1 MDFRSSEPLDTAN
14 SLNQSANLGA
24 ESMAK
29 EVQTQVANVG
39 QQIGHASLASAPAMP
54 GADALAGGLPV
65 PGAEQGIS
73 PLVQMIMKMPGHIG
87 LASSFFEFLGS
98 FFMPQGDLLN
108 GLDLGSIFGGDHM
121 GSLSLGLEHSDIDL
135 SLLPDDAPI
144 LSSLGDGVH
153 GLGHNLASFKLNSS
167 LGFSDSTMIG
177 NDPLGFDKFNV
188 SGHITGKPLFEGAG
202 GLRMSGPSLSNN
214 IGNHLA
220 NNSRAFSDNL
230 LSGGNQSTLGAPS
243 SNLFAQGSGTSP
255 NITANS
261 LNVGSSTFNGGN
273 AAGSASNA
281 SFGGSSMN
289 NSESF
294 QSTIGNMK
302 ADSATGS
309 SANISNENLGGLKAK
324 ALSLDGKSPAVS
336 DIADAKNLQSPQ
348 NLEIKSVEKPQL
360 DNTHA
365 DKAKLDKPQADKS
378 HTAKSQTQ
386 PGKTHSNP
394 ASRTQIAQARPQ
406 ELGPNPATDTI
417 GQPEMTDAPQTPVE
431 TTYTVKTGDSLWDI
445 AKNHLGD
452 GTKWTEIYKLNQN
465 VLGTNP
471 DMIMPGTN
479 LQLPGGTDQ
488 IASASGT
495 YTVKA
500 GDNLWDIAK
509 EQLGD
514 GSKWNELYANNH
526 DLIGQN
532 PGVIHPGQEL
542 AINNG
547 AAQAQISQATPDFS
561 NANNANL
568 SSASSANT
576 PPAVSHAAPQAS
588 APVTQ
593 GNPDLQ
599 AAPQQ
604 HISSNFDTSNNPMV
618 QPGATPLDTSQP
630 YGSEGRFVSEAPANN
645 SGYQLDK
652 PPVKVET
659 AHAKPDNFMQPAQA
673 ADGTSKILKDAAP
686 KSGAVKTN
694 LASDIMSVLKKKS

>member
-14 SLNQSANLGA
+14 SLNQSANMGA

-29 EVQTQVANVG
+29 EVQTQVAHAG

-121 GSLSLGLEHSDIDL
+121 SSLSLGLEHSDIDL

-144 LSSLGDGVH
+144 LSTLGEGAH
-153 GLGHNLASFKLNSS
+153 GLGHNLASLKLNSS
-167 LGFSDSTMIG
+167 LGLGFGDSTMIG
-177 NDPLGFDKFNV
+177 NDPLGFDRFNV

-220 NNSRAFSDNL
+220 SNSRSFSDNL
-230 LSGGNQSTLGAPS
+230 LSGGSQSSLGAPS
-243 SNLFAQGSGTSP
+243 SNLFAQATGNSQS
-255 NITANS
+255 ITANS

-273 AAGSASNA
+273 AAASSANA
-281 SFGGSSMN
+281 SFGSSTMN

-309 SANISNENLGGLKAK
+309 NAGISNENLGGLKAK
-324 ALSLDGKSPAVS
+324 ALSLDGKAPAAS
-336 DIADAKNLQSPQ
+336 EMADAKNLQNPQ
-348 NLEIKSVEKPQL
+348 NLEIKSVDKPQL
-360 DNTHA
+360 D
-365 DKAKLDKPQADKS
+365 KAHVDKPQVDKS
-378 HTAKSQTQ
+378 HVAKAQ
-386 PGKTHSNP
+386 PHHVKAHSAN
-394 ASRTQIAQARPQ
+394 TQIAQARPQ
-406 ELGPNPATDTI
+406 DVGPNPATDTI
-417 GQPEMTDAPQTPVE
+417 GQPEMTDAQAPTDAAQAPAE

-479 LQLPGGTDQ
+479 LQLPGGADH
-488 IASASGT
+488 IASASGS

-547 AAQAQISQATPDFS
+547 AAQTQISQAAPDPANMTSTTP
-561 NANNANL
+561 AAPT
-568 SSASSANT
+568 SSV
-576 PPAVSHAAPQAS
+576 PAVSHAAPPAS
-588 APVTQ
+588 APAA
-593 GNPDLQ
+593 PDMQ
-599 AAPQQ
+599 AAAPQ
-604 HISSNFDTSNNPMV
+604 HISSNFDNTNNPMV
-618 QPGATPLDTSQP
+618 QPGATPLDASQP
-630 YGSEGRFVSEAPANN
+630 YGSDARFVSETPANN
-645 SGYQLDK
+645 GGYQLDK
-652 PPVKVET
+652 PAVKVET
-659 AHAKPDNFMQPAQA
+659 AHAKPDQFLQPAQA
-673 ADGTSKILKDAAP
+673 ADGTSKILKDVAG
-686 KSGAVKTN
+686 KNGAVKTN